1 MKFLKSYI
9 GELILLAASM
19 IWGTAFIFQSVAN
32 DVMQPFTFVTTRSL
46 IATVVMGLFILI
58 RSKVNPNKTISKL
71 GKPQGYALAIFAGLA
86 LSIAMLLQQ
95 VGLLGTSS
103 GKAGFLTALYILFV
117 PLLGFLVQKKP
128 TLTVW
133 IGLLV
138 AISGFY
144 FLSFSGETGFSI
156 NLYDLLIL
164 GCAFAYAFQI
174 FFIDQIQNRLDSLM
188 FSFVQFAVAT
198 LVTSIPM
205 LLVEGIDVSFL
216 QSSTAIYALLYVG
229 VVSSCIAYTFQIIGQ
244 KRVKSAP
251 VATLIMSLEAVFALL
266 AGMIFLQES
275 ITAVQS
281 LGMGFILTAI
291 VLVTIPWKRIRTSLQ
306 K

>member
-9 GELILLAASM
+9 GELILLTASM

-71 GKPQGYALAIFAGLA
+71 GKPQGYALAIFSGLA

-266 AGMIFLQES
+266 AGLIFLQES